1 MSVQR
6 AGKRDIACAL
16 FLALLVGI
24 LSGCGAKS
32 DGETANTNFMFST
45 EKGSLTNAEGKQFAF
60 EGQSYS
66 GDMPYT
72 LVREGEENSPRT
84 SIEIP
89 YSRSFTLE
97 SGEEQVEFWLANDPI
112 GMYVSGHGIEK
123 AVLTDNSSIQLTG
136 DMADF
141 VVSLPLPEHL
151 NMGMGKIKLSG
162 GAAAEIKLETT
173 KEGFRLAG
181 AAGPVSLEISS
192 TAYNDLVF
200 LHGMDIIGPECSID
214 LLGYG
219 DGLVRITENG
229 TTSEVKVAK

>member
-1 MSVQR
+1 MKKYISY
-6 AGKRDIACAL
+6 AL
-16 FLALLVGI
+16 VLIILVGV
-24 LSGCGAKS
+24 LSGCAEKN
-32 DGETANTNFMFST
+32 GEATTSAYFTFSMAS
-45 EKGSLTNAEGKQFAF
+45 GSLTNTEGEQFAF
-60 EGQSYS
+60 AGQSYS

-84 SIEIP
+84 SVEIP

-141 VVSLPLPEHL
+141 VVSLPLPERL

-162 GAAAEIKLETT
+162 GASAEIKLEAT
-173 KEGFRLAG
+173 KEGFRLVG
-181 AAGPVSLEISS
+181 AVGPVSLEISS

-200 LHGMDIIGPECSID
+200 LHGLDITGPECSID
-214 LLGYG
+214 LREYG

-229 TTSEVKVAK
+229 VMSEVKVNP

>member
-1 MSVQR
+1 MKKYVSY
-6 AGKRDIACAL
+6 AL
-16 FLALLVGI
+16 GLIFLAGV
-24 LSGCGAKS
+24 LSGC
-32 DGETANTNFMFST
+32 T
-45 EKGSLTNAEGKQFAF
+45 EKSGEVTTSTYFTFSMASGSLTNAEGEKFSFA
-60 EGQSYS
+60 GQNYS
-66 GDMPYT
+66 GDMTYT
-72 LVREGEENSPRT
+72 VVQPGQENSPRT
-84 SIEIP
+84 AVEILF
-89 YSRSFTLE
+89 SESFTLE

-123 AVLTDNSSIQLTG
+123 AVLRNNSSIQLTG

-162 GAAAEIKLETT
+162 GATAQVKLETT
-173 KEGFRLAG
+173 KEGFRLTG
-181 AAGPVSLEISS
+181 ATGPVHLEISS

-200 LHGMDIIGPECSID
+200 LHGLDIIGPECSID

-229 TTSEVKVAK
+229 VTNEVKVNP